1 MPKGIYERTIEIRNK
16 NSMSNKG
23 KISGFK
29 GKHHS
34 DEAKKKNS
42 ISHKGKKLPP
52 FTEEH
57 KRKIGI
63 SKLGNKNNFGKK
75 ASEETRRKLSEY
87 QKNRPPISE
96 ETLEKMRKNNR
107 GEGNPMYGRK
117 GVLSPLYGRKLSEEH
132 KKKIGKAVSGDKCH
146 FWQGGKSF
154 ELYTTDWTRTL
165 KRSIRERDQYICR
178 LCGIEQNDRL
188 HDVHH
193 IDYDKKNCNPKN
205 LITLCLKCHRKTN
218 HKRDYWINYFDN

>member
-63 SKLGNKNNFGKK
+63 SKLVNKNN
-75 ASEETRRKLSEY
+75 LSSNLFY
-87 QKNRPPISE
+87 DLFFYGISNKE
-96 ETLEKMRKNNR
+96 LLDFSGCNSFYRNQCDEHHVI
-107 GEGNPMYGRK
+107 YHF
-117 GVLSPLYGRKLSEEH
+117 VLFHIIYKY
-132 KKKIGKAVSGDKCH
+132 IGL
-146 FWQGGKSF
+146 F
-154 ELYTTDWTRTL
+154 L
-165 KRSIRERDQYICR
+165 
-178 LCGIEQNDRL
+178 
-188 HDVHH
+188 
-193 IDYDKKNCNPKN
+193 
-205 LITLCLKCHRKTN
+205 
-218 HKRDYWINYFDN
+218 